1 MSGIVAAYIGLG
13 ANLGD
18 AAQTVRDAIAQ
29 LARLPQSTLVRSSAL
44 FSSAPVEASGADF
57 VNAVA
62 QIDTGLSPQALLHAL
77 QQIELAFGRQRPF
90 RNAPR
95 TLDLD
100 LLLYGEA
107 LIDEPGLHVPHPRMC
122 ARAFV
127 LLPLLE
133 LAPDIDLPGQ
143 GPAHAC
149 LAGVLN
155 QAITKIEPPGAN
167 AQNA

>member
-1 MSGIVAAYIGLG
+1 MVAAYIGLG

-18 AAQTVRDAIAQ
+18 PAQAVRDAIAQ
-29 LARLPQSTLVRSSAL
+29 LARLPQTTLVRQSSL
-44 FSSAPVEASGADF
+44 YSSAPVDASGDDF

-62 QIDTGLSPQALLHAL
+62 HIHTGLAPQALLQAL
-77 QQIELAFGRQRPF
+77 QQIELAFGRERPF

-100 LLLYGEA
+100 ILLYGDR

-133 LAPDIDLPGQ
+133 LVPGLNVPGK
-143 GPAHAC
+143 GPAHAH
-149 LAGVLN
+149 LADVQDQPIRKLP
-155 QAITKIEPPGAN
+155 EPGTGT
-167 AQNA
+167 QK

>member
-1 MSGIVAAYIGLG
+1 MVTAYIGLG

-18 AAQTVRDAIAQ
+18 PARAVRDALEQ
-29 LARLPQSTLVRSSAL
+29 LARLPETTLLRHSSL
-44 FSSAPVEASGADF
+44 YSSAPVDAGGDDF

-62 QIDTGLSPQALLHAL
+62 QLDTGLSPQALLQAL
-77 QQIELAFGRQRPF
+77 QQVELAFGRARPF

-100 LLLYGEA
+100 LLLYGDE
-107 LIDEPGLHVPHPRMC
+107 LVDEPMLHVPHPRMA

-133 LAPDIDLPGQ
+133 LAPGICIPGK
-143 GPAHAC
+143 GPARAY
-149 LAGVLN
+149 LAAVQN
-155 QAITKIEPPGAN
+155 QPIAKIAAASGDT
-167 AQNA
+167 QK